1 MRPTGAAMALRT
13 AHVAVAA
20 IELAALGELWI
31 CALTNR
37 RNKMLWAAVGVLA
50 VEGVGLVIGRGDCPL
65 GPLQERLGDR
75 VPLFEL
81 VLPPRSAKD
90 AVPTLAGATFLGV
103 GVLVAR
109 STNCRRVA
117 RTCRRREKDDPVAPG
132 GFCSRGS
139 TFARVLTDGRG
150 RSSRGRPAGTTRR
163 RPCP

>member
-1 MRPTGAAMALRT
+1 MRPNRAAMALRT

-37 RNKMLWAAVGVLA
+37 RTTALWAALGVLA

-65 GPLQERLGDR
+65 GPWQKRLGDP

-81 VLPPRSAKD
+81 VLPPRAAKA
-90 AVPTLAGATFLGV
+90 AVPILACATFLGV

-109 STNCRRVA
+109 SQ
-117 RTCRRREKDDPVAPG
+117 TCRSVAKTGCRIEPH
-132 GFCSRGS
+132 GS
-139 TFARVLTDGRG
+139 LTSWDNPAPALSATGPITR
-150 RSSRGRPAGTTRR
+150 RPA
-163 RPCP
+163 

>member
-13 AHVAVAA
+13 GHVAVAA

-37 RNKMLWAAVGVLA
+37 RNTVLWAALGVLA

-65 GPLQERLGDR
+65 GPWQERLGDP

-81 VLPPRSAKD
+81 VLPPRAAKA
-90 AVPTLAGATFLGV
+90 AVPILAGATFLGV

-109 STNCRRVA
+109 SQTFRSVA
-117 RTCRRREKDDPVAPG
+117 RTGCRIEAHGSLTSWDDPAPALSATG
-132 GFCSRGS
+132 PVTR
-139 TFARVLTDGRG
+139 
-150 RSSRGRPAGTTRR
+150 RPA
-163 RPCP
+163 